1 MEFAVPPPPTGANFS
16 IPPTGMPRSFQGGFQ
31 GGMMGGGAGRPGMPY
46 FRSMSG
52 FPRGPGGMP
61 MSQDDFDGKRLR
73 KSVMRKT
80 VDYNASIIRSLE
92 NRIWQ
97 RDSRDRR
104 ALQPESIY
112 TPELLPPPSYM
123 DNPSNSVTTK
133 FVKTATNKMKCPIFT
148 LAWTPEGR
156 RLVTGASSGEFTLW
170 NGLTFNFETILQA
183 HDAPVRTMVWSHNDN
198 WMVTGDH
205 GGYVKYWQSNMNN
218 VKMYQAHKEPIRGIS
233 FSPSDNKFAT
243 CSDDGTLRVFDFYR
257 CVEERVLRG
266 HGADVK
272 CVHWHPQK
280 ALIVSGSKDNQQP
293 IKLWDPKSGQALATL
308 HAHKSTVM
316 DLKWNDNG
324 NWLVTASRDHLLKL
338 FDLRNLSEEV
348 QIFRGHKKEAS
359 AVSWHPIHEGLF
371 SSGGSDGSVLFWNV
385 GTDKEV
391 GAIDT
396 AHDSIVWTLA
406 WHPLGHILCSGSN
419 DHTIKFWTRNR
430 PGDQMHD
437 HVVIPGMGLEDKSDF
452 TESLT
457 AERDY
462 IPGLD
467 IEPEHDRHRDKK
479 PYNKPIPRKFQAQW
493 NDSGKMEEETTSQE
507 IKEVITQIVENAPA
521 TRGTPSAIVVQGKV
535 IQVIAGSLLEAAII
549 EGPAA
554 LSQFISSGGIEELK
568 DVLPEEKT
576 EKTDEAEE
584 EGDEPAPKRTLIDH
598 NVQYIYDKPS
608 GPSIPSLMDLKLDT
622 VNKALI
628 VSGSKDNQ
636 QPIKLWDPKSGQAL
650 ATLHAHKS
658 TVMDLKWNDNGNWL
672 VTASRDHL
680 LKLFDLRN
688 LSEEVQIFRGH
699 KKEASAVSWHP
710 IHEGLFSSGGSDGSV
725 LFWNVGTDKE
735 VGAIDTAHDSI
746 VWTLAWHPLGHI
758 LCSGSNDHTIK
769 FWTRNRPDDH
779 VVIPGMGLEDK
790 SDFTES
796 LTAERDY
803 IPGLD
808 IEPEHDRHRDKKPYN
823 KPIPRK
829 FQAQWNDSGK
839 MEEETTSQEIKEVI
853 TQIVE
858 NAPATRGTPSAIVV
872 QGKVI
877 QVIAGSLLEA
887 AIIEGPAA
895 LSQFIS
901 SGGIEELKDVLPE
914 EKTEKTDEAE
924 EEGDEPAPKRT
935 LIDHNV
941 QYIYDKPS
949 GPSIPSLMDL
959 KLDTVNVNLP
969 PSTVPP
975 KYDRDRLRNG
985 TGEPVAALTSPWQ
998 STTGQPAA
1006 VTPSPWAFG
1015 QAPQSLNEVTQNFRS
1030 NLNAVA
1036 FGPSVG
1042 SGTSSN
1048 GNGNAARKVEPF
1060 RDGRN
1065 RNVDGGTDRS
1075 RRAGSGER
1083 SRRSGNRWGRR

>member
-430 PGDQMHD
+430 PGDQMRD
-437 HVVIPGMGLEDKSDF
+437 RYNLNTLPA
-452 TESLT
+452 SLQGY
-457 AERDY
+457 D
-462 IPGLD
+462 D
-467 IEPEHDRHRDKK
+467 C
-479 PYNKPIPRKFQAQW
+479 
-493 NDSGKMEEETTSQE
+493 E
-507 IKEVITQIVENAPA
+507 I
-521 TRGTPSAIVVQGKV
+521 
-535 IQVIAGSLLEAAII
+535 
-549 EGPAA
+549 
-554 LSQFISSGGIEELK
+554 
-568 DVLPEEKT
+568 
-576 EKTDEAEE
+576 
-584 EGDEPAPKRTLIDH
+584 
-598 NVQYIYDKPS
+598 
-608 GPSIPSLMDLKLDT
+608 
-622 VNKALI
+622 
-628 VSGSKDNQ
+628 
-636 QPIKLWDPKSGQAL
+636 
-650 ATLHAHKS
+650 
-658 TVMDLKWNDNGNWL
+658 
-672 VTASRDHL
+672 
-680 LKLFDLRN
+680 
-688 LSEEVQIFRGH
+688 
-699 KKEASAVSWHP
+699 
-710 IHEGLFSSGGSDGSV
+710 
-725 LFWNVGTDKE
+725 
-735 VGAIDTAHDSI
+735 
-746 VWTLAWHPLGHI
+746 
-758 LCSGSNDHTIK
+758 
-769 FWTRNRPDDH
+769 DDH

-1042 SGTSSN
+1042 SGTGSN

>member
-1 MEFAVPPPPTGANFS
+1 MEFAPPLQHNMGPPPPVPMNFS
-16 IPPTGMPRSFQGGFQ
+16 MPPPGMPRSMH
-31 GGMMGGGAGRPGMPY
+31 GGMMGGAGRPGLPY
-46 FRSMSG
+46 FRAMSG

-80 VDYNASIIRSLE
+80 VDYNASIIKSLE

-218 VKMYQAHKEPIRGIS
+218 VKMFQAHKEPIRGVS

-391 GAIDT
+391 GAIDA

-430 PGDQMHD
+430 PGDQMRDRYNLNTLPASLQGYDECEIDD
-437 HVVIPGMGLEDKSDF
+437 HVVIPGMGLEDKVDF

-467 IEPEHDRHRDKK
+467 LDPQADFDRHRDKK
-479 PYNKPIPRKFQAQW
+479 VPYSKPIPRNFQAQW
-493 NDSGKMEEETTSQE
+493 NDTGKADEETASQE
-507 IKEVITQIVENAPA
+507 ISEVITQIVQQNTPCPA
-521 TRGTPSAIVVQGKV
+521 TETNIPP
-535 IQVIAGSLLEAAII
+535 AAILVYGKI
-549 EGPAA
+549 IPVKPDTQLERAILDSPDAVNK
-554 LSQFISSGGIEELK
+554 LISAGGIEELK
-568 DVLPEEKT
+568 ELLPQNDENLEKAESSEQEGEKDKSTDPKDTQEKKDVDKETSSEE
-576 EKTDEAEE
+576 
-584 EGDEPAPKRTLIDH
+584 PPLKRALLDH
-598 NVQYIYDKPS
+598 NVKYIFENNKS
-608 GPSIPSLMDLKLDT
+608 SIPSLLELKL
-622 VNKALI
+622 
-628 VSGSKDNQ
+628 
-636 QPIKLWDPKSGQAL
+636 
-650 ATLHAHKS
+650 
-658 TVMDLKWNDNGNWL
+658 
-672 VTASRDHL
+672 
-680 LKLFDLRN
+680 
-688 LSEEVQIFRGH
+688 
-699 KKEASAVSWHP
+699 
-710 IHEGLFSSGGSDGSV
+710 
-725 LFWNVGTDKE
+725 
-735 VGAIDTAHDSI
+735 
-746 VWTLAWHPLGHI
+746 
-758 LCSGSNDHTIK
+758 
-769 FWTRNRPDDH
+769 
-779 VVIPGMGLEDK
+779 
-790 SDFTES
+790 
-796 LTAERDY
+796 
-803 IPGLD
+803 
-808 IEPEHDRHRDKKPYN
+808 
-823 KPIPRK
+823 
-829 FQAQWNDSGK
+829 
-839 MEEETTSQEIKEVI
+839 ET
-853 TQIVE
+853 
-858 NAPATRGTPSAIVV
+858 G
-872 QGKVI
+872 
-877 QVIAGSLLEA
+877 
-887 AIIEGPAA
+887 
-895 LSQFIS
+895 
-901 SGGIEELKDVLPE
+901 
-914 EKTEKTDEAE
+914 KTD
-924 EEGDEPAPKRT
+924 
-935 LIDHNV
+935 
-941 QYIYDKPS
+941 
-949 GPSIPSLMDL
+949 
-959 KLDTVNVNLP
+959 
-969 PSTVPP
+969 
-975 KYDRDRLRNG
+975 DRRNG
-985 TGEPVAALTSPWQ
+985 TVDAPASVNPWQ
-998 STTGQPAA
+998 QNPNNPPTATN
-1006 VTPSPWAFG
+1006 PSPWMFG
-1015 QAPQSLNEVTQNFRS
+1015 QAPQSMNEVTQNFRS
-1030 NLNAVA
+1030 NLNTAA
-1036 FGPSVG
+1036 FGPAVTNNWPNGG
-1042 SGTSSN
+1042 SGDN
-1048 GNGNAARKVEPF
+1048 F

-1065 RNVDGGTDRS
+1065 GGGNGSNSQGTNRRGGSSTTSGDRP
-1075 RRAGSGER
+1075 RRGG
-1083 SRRSGNRWGRR
+1083 RWGRRV